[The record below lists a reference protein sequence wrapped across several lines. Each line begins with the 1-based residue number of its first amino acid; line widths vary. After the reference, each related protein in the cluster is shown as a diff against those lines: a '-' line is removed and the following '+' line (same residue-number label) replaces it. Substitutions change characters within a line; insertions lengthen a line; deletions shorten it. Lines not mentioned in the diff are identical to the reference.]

1 MEFGPAAMQQLA
13 ELLRPPEP
21 DVIQGDDLAPSPYE
35 ITSTRDKLPAP
46 IQEEEKKAPK
56 TIEEYEEQEAKEA
69 EDASKV
75 GYGIGD
81 RKVPEYT
88 MNYQQAVTAEDV
100 YLQIGPK
107 SPGSASC
114 EHLIV
119 RIKMPGDKKENV
131 DLAVDTNS
139 VTVGSSQYHLKLPL
153 PHTIDPDRSKAN
165 WDSDDDTL
173 ILTLQL
179 DREFDFVNF

>member
-1 MEFGPAAMQQLA
+1 MDFGPSTMQQLA

-21 DVIQGDDLAPSPYE
+21 DVIQGDDLASSPYE

-46 IQEEEKKAPK
+46 IQEEKKGPK
-56 TIEEYEEQEAKEA
+56 NIEEYEEQEAKEA
-69 EDASKV
+69 EEASK
-75 GYGIGD
+75 
-81 RKVPEYT
+81 
-88 MNYQQAVTAEDV
+88 
-100 YLQIGPK
+100 IGPK
-107 SPGSASC
+107 TPGSASC

-139 VTVGSSQYHLKLPL
+139 VTVGSSQYHLQLPL
-153 PHTIDPDRSKAN
+153 PHGIDPDRSKAS
-165 WDSDDDTL
+165 WDSSTDTL